1 MKLSRELKKD
11 SRLLLVVVL
20 ILTILTLS
28 LSYSAV
34 FSVDSASKIQKIE
47 TGTLSVVI
55 DNVSSPIYDDLLPTP
70 DEKLPTAVDSIVDS
84 KYSLINF
91 TNNGD
96 YNTEFALTL
105 GRDFENLP
113 SLTTDADLLPLNFL
127 NVGVHDGTGWVNFGT
142 PESPAYYTALSD
154 LTLVQGK
161 TDTYTILTDTLNIDQ
176 NKEYRVYV
184 WLANTTPTEHIGKL
198 VYLKLDLDYA
208 ISKSETMTSEEIALL
223 NNN

>member
-1 MKLSRELKKD
+1 MKLSRELKRD
-11 SRLLLVVVL
+11 SRLLFMIVI
-20 ILTILTLS
+20 ILTVLTLS

-34 FSVDSASKIQKIE
+34 FTVDSASKIQKIE

-55 DNVSSPIYDDLLPTP
+55 DNVSAPIYDDLLPTP
-70 DEKLPTAVDSIVDS
+70 EANLPTSIDSVVDS

-96 YNTEFALTL
+96 YNAEFALTL
-105 GRDFENLP
+105 GRDLENLP
-113 SLTTDADLLPLNFL
+113 SLTTDADLLPLNYL

-142 PESPAYYTALSD
+142 QESPMYYVALSN

-161 TDTYTILTDTLNIDQ
+161 TDTYTILTDTLNIGQ

-184 WLANTTPTEHIGKL
+184 WLASTTPTQHIGKL
-198 VYLKLDLDYA
+198 VYLKLDIDYA
-208 ISKSETMTSEEIALL
+208 MLKSETMTSEEIALL